1 MDNNEVNSLD
11 AVEMEIKARYNGKYT
26 SAPEY
31 QASERETRKAITNIF
46 RAVADFGTCD
56 DVLSLIGGKDYRRTA
71 FINFLDHENYISPII
86 KACYS

>member
-1 MDNNEVNSLD
+1 MDNELKSLD
-11 AVEMEIKARYNGKYT
+11 AVEMEIKARYNGKYQ

-46 RAVADFGTCD
+46 RTVADFGTCD
-56 DVLSLIGGKDYRRTA
+56 DVTALISGKEYRRTA
-71 FINFLDHENYISPII
+71 FINYLQHENYISPII

>member
-1 MDNNEVNSLD
+1 MDNSELTTLD
-11 AVEMEIKARYNGKYT
+11 TVECEIRARYNGKYS

-56 DVLSLIGGKDYRRTA
+56 DVLTLIGGKEYRRTA
-71 FINFLDHENYISPII
+71 FNNYLNHENYISPII

>member
-1 MDNNEVNSLD
+1 MDNNELTTLD
-11 AVEMEIKARYNGKYT
+11 AVEAEIRARYNGKYQ

-46 RAVADFGTCD
+46 RTTADFGTCD
-56 DVLSLIGGKDYRRTA
+56 DVLSLISGKEYRRTA
-71 FINFLDHENYISPII
+71 FINYLQHENYISPII

>member
-1 MDNNEVNSLD
+1 MDNELKNLD

-31 QASERETRKAITNIF
+31 QASERATRKAITDIF

-56 DVLSLIGGKDYRRTA
+56 DVLTLISGKEYRRTA
-71 FINFLDHENYISPII
+71 FINFLNHENYISPII
-86 KACYS
+86 KACYT

>member
-1 MDNNEVNSLD
+1 MSYNKLNSLD
-11 AVEMEIKARYNGKYT
+11 AVEMEIKARYNGKYQ

-46 RAVADFGTCD
+46 KNVAELGTCD
-56 DVLSLIGGKDYRRTA
+56 DVLTLIGGKEYRRTA
-71 FINFLDHENYISPII
+71 FINYLNHENYISPII